1 VNTVAHEAEGFVRTP
16 LFEGLARAGYVARGL
31 IYAII
36 GVLAIRLAEGIS
48 AKPASQQGALQTLAS
63 QPFGHAL
70 LILMAIGLGGYAIWR
85 LTQAVVG
92 VTPEAGRHS
101 TMDRIGAL
109 GSGIAYG
116 TFCVLSISVL
126 MHGSSAAAGSNQKPR
141 DLTATAFTWPG
152 GRLIVGIV
160 GAVFL
165 IVAIYQ
171 AYLGLSQRFLDDS
184 KTFEMSPGVRKAFT
198 WVGTFGLCA
207 RAVAFALIG
216 IFIVQ
221 AARTY
226 NAQETVGLD
235 GALVRV
241 TRQSYGPWLLG
252 IVAVGLI
259 AFGIYSIADAKFRKI

>member
-1 VNTVAHEAEGFVRTP
+1 VNTVAQEAQGFVRTP
-16 LFEGLARAGYVARGL
+16 WFEGLARAGYVARGL

-36 GVLAIRLAEGIS
+36 GILAIRLAEGIS

-70 LILMAIGLGGYAIWR
+70 LLLMAVGLGGYAIWR
-85 LTQAVVG
+85 LTQAFIG

-116 TFCVLSISVL
+116 IFCVLSISVL
-126 MHGSSAAAGSNQKPR
+126 LNGASAASGSNQKPR

-152 GRLIVGIV
+152 GRFLVGLAGILFLGV
-160 GAVFL
+160 AV
-165 IVAIYQ
+165 YQ
-171 AYLGLSQRFLDDS
+171 AYLGLSRRFLDDS
-184 KTFEMSPGVRKAFT
+184 KTYEMSPGVRTAFT
-198 WVGTFGLCA
+198 WVGMFGLCA

-216 IFIVQ
+216 VFIFQ

-226 NAQETVGLD
+226 NVREAVGLD
-235 GALVRV
+235 GALVRL

-259 AFGIYSIADAKFRKI
+259 AFGVYSIADAKYRKI